1 MTQVKEGSWSGGNE
15 PLISIIMNC
24 YNGEKFVGD
33 AIESILAQTYE
44 NWELVF
50 WDNQSTDASA
60 DVVKSYDDERIRYF
74 CSDKHTILYEA
85 RGYAYAET
93 KGELIAFLD
102 VDDQWYPEKLEK
114 QVGLFDDE
122 GVGMVYANF
131 HKWDTGNDKK
141 WLAFDEALPEGNA
154 LDDLLNKYSV
164 GILTLVLRRKTFE
177 SLEVQFDSRFHII
190 GDFDL
195 VIRMASRWKVGA
207 VQSPLACYRIH
218 QENETGK
225 NLHLTVRETLEWYR
239 EYEKDEMIGAS
250 KSLRKV
256 KRRITYV
263 KAIALISDNQKISA
277 LRCLGN
283 MSFVD
288 SIKTIIQVIVPLWLI
303 RLFR

>member
-1 MTQVKEGSWSGGNE
+1 MTQVKEGFGSGGNE
-15 PLISIIMNC
+15 PLVSIIMNC
-24 YNGEKFVGD
+24 YNGEQFVGD
-33 AIESILAQTYE
+33 AIDSILAQTYE
-44 NWELVF
+44 NWELIF
-50 WDNQSTDASA
+50 WDNQSTDGSA

-93 KGELIAFLD
+93 KGGLIAFLD

-122 GVGMVYANF
+122 EIGMVCANY
-131 HKWDTGNDKK
+131 HQWDTGNGKK

-154 LDDLLNKYSV
+154 LDDLLDKYTV
-164 GILTLVLRRKTFE
+164 GILTLVLRRKAFE

-207 VQSPLACYRIH
+207 VQSPVACYRIH

-239 EYEKDEMIGAS
+239 EYEKDEIIGAS

-256 KRRITYV
+256 KLRITYV

-277 LRCLGN
+277 LRCLGT

-288 SIKTIIQVIVPLWLI
+288 SIKTIIQVIIPLRLI

>member
-1 MTQVKEGSWSGGNE
+1 MTQVKDESGSGGNE

-50 WDNQSTDASA
+50 WDNQSTDGSA

-85 RGYAYAET
+85 RGYAYAKT

-122 GVGMVYANF
+122 EIGMVFANF

-154 LDDLLNKYSV
+154 LDDLLDKYTV
-164 GILTLVLRRKTFE
+164 GILTLVLRRKAFE
-177 SLEVQFDSRFHII
+177 SLEAQFDSRFHII

-207 VQSPLACYRIH
+207 VQGPVACYRIH

-225 NLHLTVRETLEWYR
+225 DLHLTVRETLEWYR
-239 EYEKDEMIGAS
+239 EYQKDEIIGAS

-277 LRCLGN
+277 LRCLGT

-288 SIKTIIQVIVPLWLI
+288 SIMTMIQVIIPLRLI

>member
-1 MTQVKEGSWSGGNE
+1 MTQVKDESGSGGNE

-50 WDNQSTDASA
+50 WDNQSTDGSA

-114 QVGLFDDE
+114 QVGLFEDE
-122 GVGMVYANF
+122 EIGMVFANF

-154 LDDLLNKYSV
+154 LDDLLDKYTV
-164 GILTLVLRRKTFE
+164 GILTLVLRRKAFE
-177 SLEVQFDSRFHII
+177 SLEAQFDSRFHII

-207 VQSPLACYRIH
+207 VQGPVACYRIH

-225 NLHLTVRETLEWYR
+225 DLHLTVRETLEWYR
-239 EYEKDEMIGAS
+239 EYQKDEIIGAS

-288 SIKTIIQVIVPLWLI
+288 SIKTIIQVIVPLRLI

>member
-1 MTQVKEGSWSGGNE
+1 
-15 PLISIIMNC
+15 MNC
-24 YNGEKFVGD
+24 YNGDKFVGD

-85 RGYAYAET
+85 RGYAYAKT

-122 GVGMVYANF
+122 EVGMVYANF
-131 HKWDTGNDKK
+131 HKWDTVNDKK

-164 GILTLVLRRKTFE
+164 GILTLVLRRKAFE

-195 VIRMASRWKVGA
+195 VIRMVSRWKVGA
-207 VQSPLACYRIH
+207 VQGPLACYRIH

-277 LRCLGN
+277 LRCLRN

>member
-1 MTQVKEGSWSGGNE
+1 M
-15 PLISIIMNC
+15 
-24 YNGEKFVGD
+24 
-33 AIESILAQTYE
+33 
-44 NWELVF
+44 
-50 WDNQSTDASA
+50 
-60 DVVKSYDDERIRYF
+60 
-74 CSDKHTILYEA
+74 
-85 RGYAYAET
+85 
-93 KGELIAFLD
+93 IAFLD

-122 GVGMVYANF
+122 EVGMVYANF

-141 WLAFDEALPEGNA
+141 CLAFDEALPEGNA

-164 GILTLVLRRKTFE
+164 GILTLVLRKKAFE

-225 NLHLTVRETLEWYR
+225 NLHITVRETLEWYR

-256 KRRITYV
+256 KLRITYV

>member
-1 MTQVKEGSWSGGNE
+1 MTQVKEGSGSGGNA
-15 PLISIIMNC
+15 PLVSIIMNC

-50 WDNQSTDASA
+50 WDNQSTDGSA

-85 RGYAYAET
+85 RGFAYAKT

-114 QVGLFDDE
+114 QVGLFEDE
-122 GVGMVYANF
+122 EIGMVCANY
-131 HKWDTGNDKK
+131 HQWDTGNDKK
-141 WLAFDEALPEGNA
+141 WLAFDEPLPEGNA
-154 LDDLLNKYSV
+154 LDDLLDKYTV
-164 GILTLVLRRKTFE
+164 GILTLVLRRKAFE
-177 SLEVQFDSRFHII
+177 SLKVQFDSRFHII

-207 VQSPLACYRIH
+207 VQSPVACYRIH
-218 QENETGK
+218 SENETGK
-225 NLHLTVRETLEWYR
+225 DLHLTVRETLEWYR
-239 EYEKDEMIGAS
+239 EYEKDEIIGAS

-256 KRRITYV
+256 KLRITYV

-288 SIKTIIQVIVPLWLI
+288 SIKTIIQVIIPLRLI

>member
-1 MTQVKEGSWSGGNE
+1 VTQVKDEFGSGGNE
-15 PLISIIMNC
+15 PLVSIIMNC

-60 DVVKSYDDERIRYF
+60 DVVKSYEDERIRYF

-85 RGYAYAET
+85 RGFAYAKT
-93 KGELIAFLD
+93 KGALITFLD

-114 QVGLFDDE
+114 QVGLFDDDE
-122 GVGMVYANF
+122 VGMVYANF

-141 WLAFDEALPEGNA
+141 WLAFEDALPEGNA

-164 GILTLVLRRKTFE
+164 GILTLVLRRKAFE

-195 VIRMASRWKVGA
+195 VIRMASRWKVRA

-239 EYEKDEMIGAS
+239 EYEKDEIIGAS

-256 KRRITYV
+256 KLRITYV

-277 LRCLGN
+277 LRCLGS
-283 MSFVD
+283 MSYVD
-288 SIKTIIQVIVPLWLI
+288 SIKTIIQVIIPLRLI

>member
-1 MTQVKEGSWSGGNE
+1 
-15 PLISIIMNC
+15 MNC

-50 WDNQSTDASA
+50 WDNQSTDGSA

-85 RGYAYAET
+85 RGYAYAKT
-93 KGELIAFLD
+93 KGGLIAFLD

-122 GVGMVYANF
+122 EIGMVCANF

-141 WLAFDEALPEGNA
+141 WLAFDEPLPQGNA
-154 LDDLLNKYSV
+154 LDDLLDKYSV
-164 GILTLVLRRKTFE
+164 GILTLVLRRKAFE

-207 VQSPLACYRIH
+207 VQSPVACYRIH
-218 QENETGK
+218 PENETGK
-225 NLHLTVRETLEWYR
+225 DLHLTVRETLEWYR
-239 EYEKDEMIGAS
+239 EYQKDEIIGAS
-250 KSLRKV
+250 KSLKKV
-256 KRRITYV
+256 KLRITYV

-288 SIKTIIQVIVPLWLI
+288 SIKTIIQVIIPLRLI